1 MDDDLKKRADRRLEE
16 ALESA
21 GAPDPRDRC
30 RDLLR
35 ALRGRDRDAYERE
48 VEHYETVL
56 LPRIAGGE
64 ADPLEA
70 WQDFGRR
77 LAERIAEG
85 RTVEIDL
92 GGRSHRHEP
101 PAEPDRLVLHLPHDS
116 KEPALLVAVPAE
128 PTSAQRATLDL
139 LVRGK
144 RTLQ

>member
-1 MDDDLKKRADRRLEE
+1 MDEDLKKRADRRLEA
-16 ALESA
+16 ALEST

-35 ALRGRDRDAYERE
+35 ALRERDRDAYERE

-56 LPRIAGGE
+56 LPRVAGDE

-101 PAEPDRLVLHLPHDS
+101 PAGPDRLVLHLPHDS
-116 KEPALLVAVPAE
+116 KEPALLVALPAE